1 MDIHQHNEE
10 IKRNLRYWHK
20 KPVLRKVYK
29 HFHQLIAQHIADV
42 SKGYVVELGSGIG
55 KIRHVIPH
63 CIRTDL
69 FPNPWI
75 DQVENAYRLS
85 FSDNSVSDL
94 ILFDVFHHL
103 RYPGTALKEFQR
115 VLLPG
120 GRVII
125 FDPCTTGML
134 GLIVYGLF
142 HHEPLRR
149 NDTIQWFAPGDWAP
163 DNIDYFA
170 AQANA
175 SRIFFNKNSGNRL
188 AEWNIMTRKRFS
200 AVSYVLSGGFSKPQ
214 LYPEIAFPI
223 MRVLDK
229 ICDGLPAIFATRL
242 LVVLEK
248 SNTGEQHL
256 APDDH

>member
-1 MDIHQHNEE
+1 MNIHRHNEE
-10 IKRNLRYWHK
+10 IKRNLQYWQK
-20 KPVLRKVYK
+20 RPVLRKIYK
-29 HFHQLIAQHIADV
+29 HFHKLIAQQIANV
-42 SKGYVVELGSGIG
+42 SNGYAVELGSGIG
-55 KIRHVIPH
+55 KIKHIIPH

-85 FSDNSVSDL
+85 FPDNSVSDL

-125 FDPCTTGML
+125 FDPCTTGIL
-134 GLIVYGLF
+134 GLIVFGLF

-149 NDTIQWFAPGDWAP
+149 KEPIQWFAPRGWNS
-163 DNIDYFA
+163 DNIDYYA

-175 SRIFFNKNSGNRL
+175 SRIFFNKEFENRL
-188 AEWNIMTRKRFS
+188 SEWNIKARRRLS

-214 LYPEIAFPI
+214 LYPEIAFPM
-223 MRVLDK
+223 MRAVDK
-229 ICDGLPAIFATRL
+229 ICDALPAVFSTRL

-248 SNTGEQHL
+248 INPEMIQ
-256 APDDH
+256 